1 MPTVA
6 MSTVAMSTVAMP
18 TAATSTVA
26 LPTVAL
32 PTVAMPTVIM
42 STVRL
47 PTVVMLAVNAKCS
60 YANCSYA
67 NCSYA
72 NCSYANCSYANCS
85 YAKCSYA
92 NCSYVNCSYAKCSYA
107 NCSYANCIKLN
118 NHERKKFVLKIRK
131 QDSHIFKKNMK
142 SPLLLTAIFVC
153 VFLCVDTEKC
163 KRRVCNVEIFSGPFQ
178 FPYMFMNPIYCT
190 HMVLYRAE
198 MNHNQ
203 EIEVTAQK
211 YNNTVSIILE
221 LKKKNPTMKTIFAIQ
236 NTDIVY
242 YDIPPLLFL
251 DFVKMYSTQSLRTN
265 FIRNMIKFVRDH
277 KIEGIKID
285 VQPAEGGNKEQFT
298 QLFKELKDA
307 IVQESS
313 KTGKPQ
319 LILSVGIPSDKKFL
333 DKYYDV
339 VAISKYVDMVDLA
352 TYSFQELGACVRNPL
367 HHSPLY
373 SQDPSSTRT
382 IDFMSRY
389 VAQKGVS
396 KDLINVGLSV
406 SSFNF
411 FGIYDCGY
419 AADQFFSS
427 YVHVCDYMIK
437 DFYSGKYSKMDK
449 EVGRK
454 VTWNDGKGITFY
466 DDADTFKIKIK
477 YVIDNGFSGVIL
489 SDGLH
494 DYEADY
500 YCKTEKHP
508 LLRTVYDECR
518 K

>member
-1 MPTVA
+1 
-6 MSTVAMSTVAMP
+6 
-18 TAATSTVA
+18 
-26 LPTVAL
+26 
-32 PTVAMPTVIM
+32 
-42 STVRL
+42 
-47 PTVVMLAVNAKCS
+47 
-60 YANCSYA
+60 
-67 NCSYA
+67 
-72 NCSYANCSYANCS
+72 
-85 YAKCSYA
+85 
-92 NCSYVNCSYAKCSYA
+92 
-107 NCSYANCIKLN
+107 
-118 NHERKKFVLKIRK
+118 
-131 QDSHIFKKNMK
+131 
-142 SPLLLTAIFVC
+142 
-153 VFLCVDTEKC
+153 
-163 KRRVCNVEIFSGPFQ
+163 
-178 FPYMFMNPIYCT
+178 
-190 HMVLYRAE
+190 
-198 MNHNQ
+198 
-203 EIEVTAQK
+203 
-211 YNNTVSIILE
+211 
-221 LKKKNPTMKTIFAIQ
+221 
-236 NTDIVY
+236 
-242 YDIPPLLFL
+242 
-251 DFVKMYSTQSLRTN
+251 
-265 FIRNMIKFVRDH
+265 MIKFVRDH

-319 LILSVGIPSDKKFL
+319 LIFSVGIPSDKKFL

-339 VAISKYVDMVDLA
+339 VAISKYVDMVDLV
-352 TYSFQELGACVRNPL
+352 TYSFQEFSACVRNPQ

-396 KDLINVGLSV
+396 KDLINVGVSV

-411 FGIYDCGY
+411 YGIYDCGY
-419 AADQFFSS
+419 AADQSFSS
-427 YVHVCDYMIK
+427 YVHVCTYMIK
-437 DFYSGKYSKMDK
+437 VFYSGKYSKMDK
-449 EVGRK
+449 EVGLK

-466 DDADTFKIKIK
+466 DDADTLKIKIK